1 MSKFSDYVN
10 DTVLVESVI
19 GDVDSNEL
27 NETYEVLCE
36 AEEQLNELLGLG
48 KLASKLKSLSDKG
61 DKKVEDVKKGA
72 KEALE
77 TGKTAAKNIAKE
89 TAGKI
94 ATDAKEVG
102 KSFKEIGEFAGKK
115 ASEKAEAV
123 KEKFVQVT
131 GQAREALKKM
141 FKGVASASDD
151 QKKVLADLA
160 PLFEKI
166 ESGKSVG
173 GEGAIRVLSAILAMD
188 ASGQTPSFK
197 AYQKQL
203 ERLRTTPMLSSF
215 RFSVK
220 KS

>member
-1 MSKFSDYVN
+1 MSKFLDYVN
-10 DTVLVESVI
+10 DTLLVESVI
-19 GDVDSNEL
+19 DSVEGDEL
-27 NETYEVLCE
+27 NETFEVLCE

-48 KLASKLKSLSDKG
+48 KLADKLKSLSTKG

-72 KEALE
+72 KDALE
-77 TGKTAAKNIAKE
+77 TGKEAAKNIAKE
-89 TAGKI
+89 TVGKL

-160 PLFEKI
+160 PLFEKL
-166 ESGKSVG
+166 ENGKSVG
-173 GEGAIRVLSAILAMD
+173 GADCLKVLAAVLGMD

-197 AYQKQL
+197 VYQKQL
-203 ERLRTTPMLSSF
+203 EKLRTTPMLSSF

>member
-1 MSKFSDYVN
+1 MSKFLDYVN
-10 DTVLVESVI
+10 DTLLVESVI
-19 GDVDSNEL
+19 DSVEGDEL
-27 NETYEVLCE
+27 NETFEVLCE

-48 KLASKLKSLSDKG
+48 KLADKLKSLSTKG

-72 KEALE
+72 KDALE
-77 TGKTAAKNIAKE
+77 TGKEAAKNIAKE
-89 TAGKI
+89 TVGKL

-173 GEGAIRVLSAILAMD
+173 GEGAIRVLASILAMD

>member
-1 MSKFSDYVN
+1 MSKFLDYVN
-10 DTVLVESVI
+10 DTLLVESVI
-19 GDVDSNEL
+19 DSVEGDEL
-27 NETYEVLCE
+27 NETFEVLCE

-48 KLASKLKSLSDKG
+48 KLADKLKSLSTKG

-72 KEALE
+72 KDALE
-77 TGKTAAKNIAKE
+77 TGKEAAKNIAKE
-89 TAGKI
+89 TVGKL

-166 ESGKSVG
+166 ESGKSVS
-173 GEGAIRVLSAILAMD
+173 GANAIQILAAIFAMGPD
-188 ASGQTPSFK
+188 GQTPSFK

>member
-1 MSKFSDYVN
+1 MSKFLDYVN
-10 DTVLVESVI
+10 DMLLVESVI
-19 GDVDSNEL
+19 DSVEGDEL
-27 NETYEVLCE
+27 NETFEVLCE

-48 KLASKLKSLSDKG
+48 KLADKLKSLSTKG

-72 KEALE
+72 KDALE
-77 TGKTAAKNIAKE
+77 TGKEAAKNIAKE
-89 TAGKI
+89 TVGKL

-173 GEGAIRVLSAILAMD
+173 GEGAIRVLAAILSMSAD
-188 ASGQTPSFK
+188 GQTPSFK